1 MAGASVRPLQN
12 TRTINTLGPTATMN
26 PAPESPAR
34 AADDGDHAKGLAG
47 EGAGCGQSSPHTTS
61 VPYVGG
67 QVDCTVS
74 GTYSRVLWGPRS
86 TVKVRQTHPYS
97 EPGTYFV
104 AVRATTQRQDAVDS
118 TYARVANLGRHG
130 LWSAAPDPL
139 PCPYVTP
146 SSPRRIVPG
155 RRYGQSPDHARDGP
169 GIPAR
174 TASCRDV
181 ALVNVL
187 RTRIAG
193 PARSSSAIRRACGYS
208 DPLPATR
215 TLGRHDAV
223 RCPAAVRL
231 PAVRVFAS
239 SAMTVPSARSSFGR
253 RTCAFPALRCSSQT
267 LRAVNPDEP
276 SPAVG
281 IGHAARRSRL
291 SLPFYCGAGT
301 GRQGHRAPCPPGPWE
316 SRRGTTRI
324 CPSDRLDE
332 VERTTAVRRGRYDG
346 T

>member
-1 MAGASVRPLQN
+1 MPRDWQARGPAAASRRP
-12 TRTINTLGPTATMN
+12 TPPRSHTLAAKWTAPS
-26 PAPESPAR
+26 PAPTVGSLGAR
-34 AADDGDHAKGLAG
+34 DRR
-47 EGAGCGQSSPHTTS
+47 
-61 VPYVGG
+61 
-67 QVDCTVS
+67 
-74 GTYSRVLWGPRS
+74 SR
-86 TVKVRQTHPYS
+86 Y
-97 EPGTYFV
+97 
-104 AVRATTQRQDAVDS
+104 
-118 TYARVANLGRHG
+118 
-130 LWSAAPDPL
+130 
-139 PCPYVTP
+139 
-146 SSPRRIVPG
+146 G
-155 RRYGQSPDHARDGP
+155 RRT
-169 GIPAR
+169 R
-174 TASCRDV
+174 TASRARISWRSGRQPSGRTPSIRRTREWRTSVGTGCGPPRLTRCPVRTSHPPRPDASCQGGGMGSRLTMRETARESQRAPPRV
-181 ALVNVL
+181 GML
-187 RTRIAG
+187 RLLMSCATRIAG

-208 DPLPATR
+208 DPLAATR

-239 SAMTVPSARSSFGR
+239 SAMTVPTARSSFGR

-267 LRAVNPDEP
+267 LRAVNPDVP

-291 SLPFYCGAGT
+291 SLPSYCGAGT

-332 VERTTAVRRGRYDG
+332 VERTTAVHRGRYDG